1 MNGSSEIGGRR
12 RSDTK
17 ELTSVVNADAI
28 IKPTATSRTLSRKA
42 KSRMQSGEL
51 LRHCKLPAVARKR
64 TCESGPCR
72 LDAFG
77 HDLLAAQEVMLGVV
91 PRLTVAHAC

>member
-28 IKPTATSRTLSRKA
+28 IRPTATSRTLSRKA
-42 KSRMQSGEL
+42 KSRMRGSEL
-51 LRHCKLPAVARKR
+51 LRSRILVARKR
-64 TCESGPCR
+64 TRKPGPCR
-72 LDAFG
+72 FDAFG

-91 PRLTVAHAC
+91 PPLTVAHAC